1 VGVLHLLLERGPGGG
16 LHGFFKTPLDHTI
29 FPEGSEAILDDSA
42 SLSGR
47 DVAGAEGE
55 AGVEGGGGDGL
66 VERPG
71 RPAAL
76 LPGEGGAEGLMVAG
90 MGLEEGVE
98 GRLLIEVDHLE
109 DDGRLARHEGGED
122 EGLEAMV
129 VGVIVLLPEEDEVG
143 LGGALEEFLEG
154 EGAAGAGIPEAT
166 DEGAVGVEARGP
178 GGSGGGRG
186 GRGGGGRGR
195 GGRGDGGGGVGR
207 GRGGAASEEGEGE
220 ERKAHGWVGS
230 ERRGGR

>member
-16 LHGFFKTPLDHTI
+16 LHGFFETPLQDPI
-29 FPEGSEAILDDSA
+29 FPEGSEAILDDSTG
-42 SLSGR
+42 LSRG

-66 VERPG
+66 VERPRG
-71 RPAAL
+71 PAAL
-76 LPGEGGAEGLMVAG
+76 LPGEGRAEGVMVAG
-90 MGLEEGVE
+90 MSLEEGIE
-98 GRLLIEVDHLE
+98 GLLLIEIDHLE

-122 EGLEAMV
+122 QCLEAV
-129 VGVIVLLPEEDEVG
+129 VIGVIVLLPKENEVG

-154 EGAAGAGIPEAT
+154 EGAAGVRVPEAT
-166 DEGAVGVEARGP
+166 DEGAVGVEACGP

-186 GRGGGGRGR
+186 GRLGGGRGTRGR
-195 GGRGDGGGGVGR
+195 GGRR

-220 ERKAHGWVGS
+220 EREAHGKVGS